1 MTKEIF
7 EIEDY
12 EVSQWLE
19 ETHWPSR
26 ETDIDEMVLI
36 YHQWQQTT
44 ARHGQTGE
52 LDEERLVQMTL
63 QRMRHIHPNRRDA
76 CVITALL
83 ILQTAF
89 LAKSE
94 GVYSPGLISRL
105 H

>member
-1 MTKEIF
+1 MTKEIL
-7 EIEDY
+7 EADDY

-19 ETHWPSR
+19 KTHWPTR
-26 ETDIDEMVLI
+26 ETDIDEMVMI

-44 ARHGQTGE
+44 VRSTQTGE
-52 LDEERLVQMTL
+52 LDEELLVQMTL
-63 QRMRHIHPNRRDA
+63 KRMRHIHPNQRDA

-89 LAKSE
+89 VARNE
-94 GVYSPGLISRL
+94 GVYSPGLTKRL

>member
-1 MTKEIF
+1 MTKEIL
-7 EIEDY
+7 EVEDY
-12 EVSQWLE
+12 EVSNWLE

-44 ARHGQTGE
+44 ARSGQTRE
-52 LDEERLVQMTL
+52 LDEEHLIQMTL
-63 QRMRHIHPNRRDA
+63 KRMRHIHPNPRDA

-89 LAKSE
+89 VARSE
-94 GVYSPGLISRL
+94 GVYSPSLTSRL